1 MSEAQAK
8 NTETQQIL
16 NAIVYLADRC
26 DGAKAEDGAGFNAY
40 DADNGHRMA
49 AIIRSGGSL
58 SMIDFQRAISF
69 TRKYKKQ
76 LSDRPM
82 PLTITEPIATS
93 PNRDGLNDQQA
104 AAFDGITAW
113 FGDRL
118 GGRAALVEGYAGTG
132 KSYSCAKVAKEL
144 IETKKAKICMTAF
157 THKACQVLTQF
168 AHNAGLNVE
177 VRTICNLLGLAVD
190 APDKKG
196 KCKIKRKSEDNSYKY
211 DLVWLDEGSMVG
223 HYLNE
228 FVEDMQSRYVVMGD
242 PCQLPDVETGLDSP
256 VFDTIKTKWELT
268 KVARYDGA
276 ILSRVT
282 AIRENITQKKL
293 PFAKYEKGVF
303 DKFAADYW
311 LENLIERY
319 KKAALSDEHDPNAIR
334 ALAWS
339 NVRVQSVNYAVRT
352 AIYGDHA
359 LPYITGERLVAKDMI
374 EIQHPDG
381 DWRSG
386 AAWKTG
392 SNTVLMYSCDECV
405 IESVKRGS
413 KMVFGATFEGW
424 FLDVFT
430 DMGDEATIFT
440 PDEKEKAR
448 IIEVCGAKK
457 KTILDMHFE
466 DRLRPQSWA
475 IFYKGLNELGL
486 KMSGD
491 GFMRKLQYAFC
502 MTVHQSQGSTFKT
515 AFVDVSNICGCQDI
529 ILRNKLWY
537 VADSRASQEL
547 YELNNF

>member
-1 MSEAQAK
+1 MTPQHSH
-8 NTETQQIL
+8 ETNEIL
-16 NAIVYLADRC
+16 SAIVYLADRC
-26 DGAKAEDGAGFNAY
+26 NGAVSEDGAGFNKF
-40 DADNGHRMA
+40 DSDNGLRMA
-49 AIIRSGGSL
+49 QIIRSGKSL
-58 SMIDFQRAISF
+58 SMLDFQRAQGF
-69 TRKYKKQ
+69 FNKYQKQ
-76 LSDRPM
+76 LSDRVHPFDKYAESIM
-82 PLTITEPIATS
+82 QS
-93 PNRDGLNDQQA
+93 PNRDGLNDQQGN
-104 AAFDGITAW
+104 AFDGL
-113 FGDRL
+113 L
-118 GGRAALVEGYAGTG
+118 GWYRNPYGSRQSLVVGYAGTG
-132 KSYSCAKVAKEL
+132 KTFSCQKISREL
-144 IETKKAKICMTAF
+144 IEVDRAKICMTAF
-157 THKACQVLTQF
+157 THKACQVLSQM
-168 AHNAGLNVE
+168 AKEAGLNVE
-177 VRTICNLLGLAVD
+177 VRTICNLLGLSVS

-196 KCKIKRKSEDNSYKY
+196 KCKIQQKFDDKSYQY
-211 DLVWLDEGSMVG
+211 DFIWVDEGSMVG
-223 HYLNE
+223 HALNE
-228 FVEDMQSRYVVMGD
+228 FVEDMQARYTVLGD
-242 PCQLPDVETGLDSP
+242 PCQLPDVETGLGSP
-256 VFDTIKTKWELT
+256 VFETIKTKWELT
-268 KVARYDGA
+268 KVVRYDGA
-276 ILSRVT
+276 IFRRVT
-282 AIRENITQKKL
+282 DIRENITAKKL

-303 DKFAADYW
+303 DKFAGDYW

-319 KKAALSDEHDPNAIR
+319 KKALKIEQQDPNAIR

-339 NVRVQSVNYAVRT
+339 NARVQAVNYSVRN

-359 LPYITGERLVAKDMI
+359 LPYIVGERLVAKDMI
-374 EIQHPDG
+374 ELQHPDG

-405 IESVKRGS
+405 IVSAKRGS

-424 FLDVFT
+424 FLDVLT

-440 PDEKEKAR
+440 PDEKEKSR

-457 KTILDMHFE
+457 KVILDMHFE
-466 DRLRPQSWA
+466 DRKRPQMWA

-529 ILRNKLWY
+529 TLRNKLWY